1 MRSADQPLSPDGT
14 LPLESRET
22 DEFRRELY
30 GTARVAAVLAIIL
43 GLGWLGTM
51 LVGRTTVSLG
61 PGVELHR
68 GAGWGESWIGPTGQ
82 WSQRWPIG
90 TSILIVAP
98 HWDGGDLDE
107 VLADYRRE
115 IIADRDADAVFEPP
129 ESTAHPAGDAR
140 IQHWSTIDAN
150 GDPVVGELVAVIN
163 GATCVVLDARWP
175 ESESAAV
182 IAEIRRVVA
191 SLVIESLGP

>member
-1 MRSADQPLSPDGT
+1 MRSPDQPLSLDEAP
-14 LPLESRET
+14 PLESRGT
-22 DEFRRELY
+22 DAFRRELS
-30 GTARVAAVLAIIL
+30 GTARVAAVLAVIL
-43 GLGWLGTM
+43 GLGWLGTT
-51 LVGRTTVSLG
+51 LVGRTIVTPG

-68 GAGWGESWIGPTGQ
+68 GAGWGESWIGPRGH
-82 WSQRWPIG
+82 WSSRWPIG
-90 TSILIVAP
+90 ASVLIVAP
-98 HWDGGDLDE
+98 HWDEGDLDE
-107 VLADYRRE
+107 VLADYRQE
-115 IIADRDADAVFEPP
+115 VIADRDADAAFEAPVP
-129 ESTAHPAGDAR
+129 TAHPAGDAR

-191 SLVIESLGP
+191 SLVIEPLAP

>member
-1 MRSADQPLSPDGT
+1 MPSLDQPSSLEET
-14 LPLESRET
+14 LAGMPRET
-22 DEFRRELY
+22 HDFRRELY
-30 GTARVAAVLAIIL
+30 GTAWIAAALAAIL
-43 GLGWLGTM
+43 GLGWLGTT
-51 LVGRTTVSLG
+51 LVGRTTVTPG

-68 GAGWGESWIGPTGQ
+68 GAGWGESWIGPRGH
-82 WSQRWPIG
+82 WSSRWPIG
-90 TSILIVAP
+90 ASVLIVAP
-98 HWDGGDLDE
+98 HWDEGGLDE
-107 VLADYRRE
+107 VLADYRLE
-115 IIADRDADAVFEPP
+115 VIADRDADAVFEPP

-191 SLVIESLGP
+191 SLVIEPLGP